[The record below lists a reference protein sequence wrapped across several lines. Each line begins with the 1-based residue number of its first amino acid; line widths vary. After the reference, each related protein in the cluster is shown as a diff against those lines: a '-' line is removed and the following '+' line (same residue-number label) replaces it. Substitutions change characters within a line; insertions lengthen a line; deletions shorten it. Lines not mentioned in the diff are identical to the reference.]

1 MVKVNRKK
9 PQKNTKYDMKTTLI
23 GRDQLEISKMALE
36 LLLNPDHS
44 CTCLKWKREDQ
55 NTDNKLSR

>member
-9 PQKNTKYDMKTTLI
+9 PQKNTKYDMNTTLI

-36 LLLNPDHS
+36 LLWNPDES
-44 CTCLKWKREDQ
+44 CTCLKWKRKEQ
-55 NTDNKLSR
+55 GTKNNLSL

>member
-44 CTCLKWKREDQ
+44 CTCLKWKRKE
-55 NTDNKLSR
+55 

>member
-1 MVKVNRKK
+1 MVKVNRNK

-44 CTCLKWKREDQ
+44 CTCLKWKKKE
-55 NTDNKLSR
+55 